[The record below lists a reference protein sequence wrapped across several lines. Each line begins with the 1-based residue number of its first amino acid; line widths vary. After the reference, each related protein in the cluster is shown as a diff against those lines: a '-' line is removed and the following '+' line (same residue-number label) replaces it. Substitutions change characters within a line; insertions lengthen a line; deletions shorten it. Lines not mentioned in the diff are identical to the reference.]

1 MLGRSF
7 FLFSHVNHFSF
18 FDLTKTFFIGFRLD
32 SVINSAVLLFV
43 ILLLF
48 ISNVFNKMFYLRAGL
63 IAVSFFYALAF
74 YLVMADIVFYS
85 HYKTHISISAL
96 HWIDSPLFMIKMI
109 FGEIKNILYFLVY
122 LLIAFVLFWIIKRMS
137 NSYSNSFK
145 QNHYRYIILV
155 LLIPFLI
162 FGIRGRLA
170 SKSTINWGVAMFST
184 NQNLNMAAINPVY
197 YFVKSFGWNNA
208 AKNKII
214 ESIPYPYA
222 LQLVKNNITTPF
234 QYTNKNSIYREVT
247 PNGEEKKYNIVL
259 VISES
264 LGTSKMNASHT
275 LHALTP
281 FTDSLALSSTYF
293 SNFYADGIHTFNGL
307 YSSLTGMPSLPLE
320 HSLKQYATYLS
331 GIKLPQLLN
340 EKGYHTTFYST
351 HDKLFDNQY
360 GFAKLIGFEK
370 VISQENF
377 PTSEVIGA
385 TGVPDHALFNKAIKD
400 FDTTQKHFFACILT
414 GTDHPPYDIPN
425 IPNFIP
431 AFSQPFENAA
441 NYADWA
447 LRNFIYQSQSKPWFD
462 NTIFII
468 TGDHGS
474 IIHTESDM
482 YLSKLSV
489 PLIIYAPAIL
499 KQSQPRTSLAGQI
512 DIPPTILGL
521 LQIPYTN
528 TSFGID
534 VFREKRNFIS
544 STYDETMLA
553 FDTLN
558 FYVYRKLDPA
568 IFMKNKNMKYCK
580 RLQCI
585 SKTCLPLKLF
595 PLCTAKATDE
605 LRNFRTNSP

>member
-7 FLFSHVNHFSF
+7 FLFSHASHFSF
-18 FDLTKTFFIGFRLD
+18 FDLIKTFLIGFRLD
-32 SVINSAVLLFV
+32 TVINATVLLFV
-43 ILLLF
+43 MLLLI
-48 ISNVFNKMFYLRAGL
+48 ISDVFNKMFYLRAGL
-63 IAVSFFYALAF
+63 IVVSFFYALAF
-74 YLVMADIVFYS
+74 YLVMADVVFYS

-109 FGEIKNILYFLVY
+109 FGELKNILFFLVY
-122 LLIAFVLFWIIKRMS
+122 LLVTFLLFWIIKRVS

-145 QNHYRYIILV
+145 QNHYRYITLV
-155 LLIPFLI
+155 VLIPFLI
-162 FGIRGRLA
+162 LGIRGRLA

-197 YFVKSFGWNNA
+197 YFVKSFGWKDA
-208 AKNKII
+208 SKNKII

-222 LQLVKNNITTPF
+222 LQLIKNNITTPF
-234 QYTNKNSIYREVT
+234 QYTNRNSIYRKVI

-264 LGTSKMNASHT
+264 LGTCKMNANHT
-275 LHALTP
+275 PHALTP
-281 FTDSLALSSTYF
+281 FTDSLALNSTYF

-320 HSLKQYATYLS
+320 HSLKQYASYLS
-331 GIKLPQLLN
+331 GIKLPKLLS
-340 EKGYHTTFYST
+340 ERGYYTTFYST

-377 PTSEVIGA
+377 PTSEVIGV
-385 TGVPDHALFNKAIKD
+385 TGVPDHVLFNKAIND
-400 FDTTQKHFFACILT
+400 FDTTQKPFFACILT
-414 GTDHPPYDIPN
+414 GTDHPPYNIPN
-425 IPNFIP
+425 IPAFTP

-447 LRNFIYQSQSKPWFD
+447 LRNFIYQSQSKPWFN
-462 NTIFII
+462 NTLFVI
-468 TGDHGS
+468 TGDHGA
-474 IIHTESDM
+474 IIHAESDM

-499 KQSQPRTSLAGQI
+499 KQNQQITSLAGQI
-512 DIPPTILGL
+512 DIPPTLLGL

-534 VFREKRNFIS
+534 AFREKRNFIS

-558 FYVYRKLDPA
+558 FYVYRKQDPA
-568 IFMKNKNMKYCK
+568 LFMKNKNMKYCK

-595 PLCTAKATDE
+595 PICTAKVADE
-605 LRNFRTNSP
+605 LRKSRTNFP